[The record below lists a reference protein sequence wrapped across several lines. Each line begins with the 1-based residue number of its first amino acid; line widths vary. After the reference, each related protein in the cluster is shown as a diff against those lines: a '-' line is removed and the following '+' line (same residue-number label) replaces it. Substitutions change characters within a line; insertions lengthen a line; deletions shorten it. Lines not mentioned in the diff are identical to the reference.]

1 MEKKIMK
8 GQWVEIEEILL
19 KPEERTGNIPEE
31 TKKVPLIMRMKGFLT
46 NDAEIGKKVEIR
58 TLTGRIVSGDLRNA
72 SPTYEHGFGKTFIP
86 EMLEIGIML
95 RQLMEDK
102 NDKR

>member
-1 MEKKIMK
+1 MEKKITK

-31 TKKVPLIMRMKGFLT
+31 TKKVPLMMRMKGFLT
-46 NDAEIGKKVEIR
+46 NDAEIGEKVEIR

-72 SPTYEHGFGKTFIP
+72 SPTYEHGFGKTYIP
-86 EMLEIGIML
+86 EMLEIGITL
-95 RQLMEDK
+95 RRLLEEE